1 MKLRLG
7 AIVVFVAILAS
18 CSSSSSSSSLS
29 AKDLDALEGAWARL
43 KSVEAALN
51 LYSRAVGSLFHEME
65 HPYGPTGRSAV
76 RRATRALKVAERRA
90 AAAAELP
97 QSLEAEGLRV
107 KESAEAM
114 LAAWRRYVPRLK
126 SVLAGHEKLS
136 WDDGMIYVE
145 EAQNALDQRLESVIY
160 EVRLLSCEARSSE
173 WESGDGYCIR

>member
-1 MKLRLG
+1 M
-7 AIVVFVAILAS
+7 VVLVAILAS
-18 CSSSSSSSSLS
+18 CSSPSSSSSSLS

-51 LYSRAVGSLFHEME
+51 GYSRAVGSLFFEME

-76 RRATRALKVAERRA
+76 RRATRALNVAERRA

-107 KESAEAM
+107 KENVEAM

-126 SVLAGHEKLS
+126 SILAGHEELS

-160 EVRLLSCEARSSE
+160 EVRLLSCEARGGE